1 MGSLE
6 KKVAIVTGG
15 GHGIGKVY
23 CQGLAKEG
31 ASVVV
36 ADIDLPAAEETK
48 RLVQKDGGRVLALQ
62 VDVANEQSTLAMAE
76 ATVKAY
82 GKIDIL
88 VNNAAIFATIPI
100 SRVSF
105 DKVPLDEWDK
115 VMLVNLKGTWLC
127 CRAVVPYMK
136 KQNSGKIVNI
146 SSGTAF
152 SGRGMR
158 IHYVASKA
166 GVLGFTRTLARELG
180 EFGINVNTLAPGSTL
195 SEGQDNVKAVEMR
208 EKAVGTRCLKRVQV
222 PGDLV
227 GGLLFLCSS
236 ASDFMT
242 GQTVIVDGGH
252 WMI

>member
-36 ADIDLPAAEETK
+36 ADIDFPAAEETK
-48 RLVQKDGGRVLALQ
+48 SLVEKGGGQALALQ

-127 CRAVVPYMK
+127 CRAVVPAMK

-195 SEGQDNVKAVEMR
+195 SEGQDNVKALEMR
-208 EKAVGTRCLKRVQV
+208 GKAVGTRCLKRVQV

>member
-48 RLVQKDGGRVLALQ
+48 RLVEKDGGRVLALQ

-76 ATVKAY
+76 TTVKAY

-195 SEGQDNVKAVEMR
+195 SEGQDNVKAAEMR
-208 EKAVGTRCLKRVQV
+208 EKAVGTRCLKRIQV